1 MERPVKVPLIVVR
14 RAYFKLFAGGAKTIE
29 YRRHRPPFTARTF
42 YPGRWVRIAYNYDV
56 KRCPSLLATVISF
69 DVAPAGEYPKMLEIF
84 PNMLLDD
91 ELALITL
98 AIER

>member
-1 MERPVKVPLIVVR
+1 MEHPVRTPLIVVK
-14 RAYFKLFAGGAKTIE
+14 RAYFDQFAAGSKTVE

-56 KRCPSLLATVISF
+56 KRCPSLIAQVISF
-69 DVAPAGEYPKMLEIF
+69 DVAPARDHPELIEVYPT
-84 PNMLLDD
+84 LLPDD
-91 ELALITL
+91 ELALIKL

>member
-1 MERPVKVPLIVVR
+1 MERPVKAPLIVVR
-14 RAYFKLFAGGAKTIE
+14 RAYFDQFVSGAKTIE

-69 DVAPAGEYPKMLEIF
+69 DVAPAGEYPKLIEVY
-84 PNMLLDD
+84 PTLLPDD
-91 ELALITL
+91 ELALIKL